1 MKILV
6 ETKMMQVRIG
16 GLISS
21 ILSKDNLMEFTK
33 SKYEVVML
41 QKV

>member
-21 ILSKDNLMEFTK
+21 ILSMDNLIEFTM